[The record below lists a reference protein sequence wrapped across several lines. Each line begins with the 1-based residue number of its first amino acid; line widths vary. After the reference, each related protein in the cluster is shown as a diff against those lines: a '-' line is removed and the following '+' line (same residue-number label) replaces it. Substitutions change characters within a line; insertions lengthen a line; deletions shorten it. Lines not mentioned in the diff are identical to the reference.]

1 MICEGEV
8 GAIGT
13 ADKAMGYYVVKW
25 LSEPYTL
32 QEETEGMSG
41 MIGVGT
47 MVADMLYFN
56 QVERARHWYTQS
68 NMTTVVLLTGFQ
80 LQSISE
86 TNKLPTACNRKEA
99 AQKKAVKFTLLDH
112 EVIMEEA
119 GKRDRLEYDDDDSDE
134 SEKRVRRRARRRASR
149 AMVRSSRRASMARG
163 LRRMMLLLI
172 SLCAR

>member
-1 MICEGEV
+1 MSLTIREGKV

-13 ADKAMGYYVVKW
+13 ADEATMGYYVGKW

-68 NMTTVVLLTGFQ
+68 NMTTVVEVRYVLLTGFE
-80 LQSISE
+80 LQPISE

-99 AQKKAVKFTLLDH
+99 AQKKAVKLMLLVH

-119 GKRDRLEYDDDDSDE
+119 GKRDQLEYDVNNDDDSNE
-134 SEKRVRRRARRRASR
+134 SEDKSEEE
-149 AMVRSSRRASMARG
+149 SEEESELG
-163 LRRMMLLLI
+163 NGEE
-172 SLCAR
+172 

>member
-1 MICEGEV
+1 MPKTEADKKGAQELHHSVLGAMEARMSLMIREGEV

-13 ADKAMGYYVVKW
+13 ADEATMGYYVVKW

-68 NMTTVVLLTGFQ
+68 NMTTVV
-80 LQSISE
+80 
-86 TNKLPTACNRKEA
+86 
-99 AQKKAVKFTLLDH
+99 
-112 EVIMEEA
+112 EV
-119 GKRDRLEYDDDDSDE
+119 R
-134 SEKRVRRRARRRASR
+134 
-149 AMVRSSRRASMARG
+149 
-163 LRRMMLLLI
+163 
-172 SLCAR
+172 